1 MCSEPAS
8 SPGRRVQEWPLGV
21 DSWLLS
27 LWHVHRAGHSCL
39 LDALP
44 LKHTPLGAWSRV
56 RDPENVQLGPPF
68 AAAEAGALP
77 I

>member
-1 MCSEPAS
+1 MALVLVART
-8 SPGRRVQEWPLGV
+8 PGWPLV
-21 DSWLLS
+21 PA
-27 LWHVHRAGHSCL
+27 RCP
-39 LDALP
+39 ALEA
-44 LKHTPLGAWSRV
+44 HPLGAWSRV